1 MQIKTQI
8 NTLLNERMGR
18 KEFIKHILLG
28 VVVLSGAGA
37 ALRLLSGH
45 HQPKTNGSGHGDS
58 AYGGGDLGGL
68 R

>member
-8 NTLLNERMGR
+8 NTLLSKPMGR
-18 KEFIKHILLG
+18 KEFIKQIGLA

-45 HQPKTNGSGHGDS
+45 QTRSHDVGDGDGST
-58 AYGGGDLGGL
+58 YGGGSGGP

>member
-8 NTLLNERMGR
+8 NTLFNKRMGR
-18 KEFIKHILLG
+18 KEFIKNILLG

-37 ALRLLSGH
+37 VLRLLSGQQTSSH
-45 HQPKTNGSGHGDS
+45 NVSDFSGST
-58 AYGGGDLGGL
+58 YGGGSGGP

>member
-8 NTLLNERMGR
+8 NTLFNKRMGR

-28 VVVLSGAGA
+28 VVVLSGVGA

-45 HQPKTNGSGHGDS
+45 QTSSHDAGNGGGS
-58 AYGGGDLGGL
+58 AYGGGSGVSG
-68 R
+68 